1 MKLQS
6 EFRKMTD
13 RVMEYD
19 RDIERARWAL
29 FGLLVGNLWAGI
41 ANFRA
46 HNWTIALACGIW
58 ACNVLVQLVMAK
70 VQQKTRDRA
79 RVLESGLHAMRH
91 DIETG
96 EF

>member
-1 MKLQS
+1 
-6 EFRKMTD
+6 
-13 RVMEYD
+13 MEYD
-19 RDIERARWAL
+19 RDIRHARYLL
-29 FGLLVGNLWAGI
+29 FGLLAGNLGTGLL
-41 ANFRA
+41 NFRA
-46 HNWTIALACGIW
+46 HNWLFALACGIW
-58 ACNVLVQLVMAK
+58 ACNVLVMLSMAK

>member
-1 MKLQS
+1 
-6 EFRKMTD
+6 
-13 RVMEYD
+13 MEYD
-19 RDIERARWAL
+19 RDIEFVRWL
-29 FGLLVGNLWAGI
+29 LQGLAVGNLFTVFL
-41 ANFRA
+41 NLYR
-46 HNWTIALACGIW
+46 HNWFIALTCGIW
-58 ACNVLVQLVMAK
+58 FCNVLVLLVMAK